1 MSDATEDKDSNAK
14 NQTNSGEQNNEAK
27 KNGKYEDDPTKIHIQ
42 TNPVE
47 IISSTA
53 GFIKSILS
61 LRTIKYDHDTVIASV
76 KEGIVFKGYNVWILM
91 FSILIASIGL
101 NINSTAV
108 VIGAMLISPLM
119 GPIKGIGFGVAT
131 NDFRLLLDSL
141 KNLGVTVGI
150 SLLVAYVYFL
160 ITPIHDVTDN
170 ILSRTEPTFL
180 DVLIAL
186 FGGLAGVVAHTQGK
200 NDTVI
205 PGVAIA
211 TALMP
216 PLCTAGYG
224 LAMGNWAYFAG
235 ASYLFILNSLL
246 IAGSTYFFVRYLKFP
261 KKEYLTP
268 KIEKRVRVYT
278 LAFIVIAVA
287 PSGYLFYKMTKR
299 SIFLG
304 NSELFVEQVI
314 QTTDDNMIISPE
326 YNFNWDESSI
336 RLNITNYY
344 ADNNIVTMWNRQ
356 KKNFDLEGVSLNVHQ
371 DDDVKTIVEEA
382 LSDYDQNNHGAN
394 TLAQL
399 LSQTENDLLNANKQL
414 KNIQEAIKAKEPK
427 IQFNHLLAGFK
438 IDYPEYNQIFINEC
452 YTLNQ
457 NKELDTLY
465 LLSVEFKVGLD
476 EKGRTK
482 LNQKLS
488 QRMKLELDQK
498 AGVKQD
504 SVRVI
509 VLN

>member
-1 MSDATEDKDSNAK
+1 MSEP
-14 NQTNSGEQNNEAK
+14 TNDQELNEEKPQENTSKKANSKGERK
-27 KNGKYEDDPTKIHIQ
+27 DDPTKIHIE

-47 IISSTA
+47 IISGTA

-61 LRTIKYDHDTVIASV
+61 LRTIKYDHAKIIESV
-76 KEGIVFKGYNVWILM
+76 KDGIVFKGYNVWILM

-101 NINSTAV
+101 NVNSTAV

-150 SLLVAYVYFL
+150 SLLVAYIYFL
-160 ITPIHDVTDN
+160 ITPIHDPTEN
-170 ILSRTEPTFL
+170 ILARTEPTFL

-224 LAMGNWAYFAG
+224 LAVGNWAYFAG

-246 IAGSTYFFVRYLKFP
+246 IAGSAYFFVRYLKFP

-278 LAFIVIAVA
+278 LAFIIVAVA

-299 SIFLG
+299 SIFLS
-304 NSELFVEQVI
+304 NANLFVEQVI
-314 QTTDDNMIISPE
+314 QPTDENMVITPQFKFDWENSEIDLS
-326 YNFNWDESSI
+326 
-336 RLNITNYY
+336 ITNYF
-344 ADNNIVTMWNRQ
+344 ADNNVYSMWNRQ
-356 KKNFDLEGVSLNVHQ
+356 LNNFDLENVTLTIHQ
-371 DDDVKTIVEEA
+371 DDDIRTLMDEA
-382 LSDYDQNNHGAN
+382 FHEYDQTNHGAN
-394 TLAQL
+394 TLAEL
-399 LSQTENDLLNANKQL
+399 LSRTENDLLKANQRIKEIED
-414 KNIQEAIKAKEPK
+414 NIKSKEPK
-427 IQFNHLLAGFK
+427 IQFDHLLAGFK
-438 IDYPEYNQIFINEC
+438 IDYPEYKRIYINES
-452 YTLNQ
+452 YVLNQ
-457 NKELDTLY
+457 KKNIDTVY
-465 LLSVEFKVGLD
+465 AISVEFNAGFD
-476 EKGRTK
+476 ELQQLKINHK
-482 LNQKLS
+482 IS
-488 QRMKLELDQK
+488 QRMKLELNQK